1 MLKHIRN
8 RWFLLFDLL
17 ILPVAVYLGF
27 MLRLDN
33 SDISVYQRAWLV
45 LSAISLIVIP
55 CVFWLAGVYARYWP
69 FASVDDLALLAVT
82 VTGAVV
88 LVCVVAWIVMLDLAI
103 KLPPRSFPFLFL
115 LLALAGT
122 GAPRIALRIY
132 TSRRNRRTH
141 NNAFTHVLIMG
152 AGEAGSLTAQELQRN
167 PQLGLEAVGFLD
179 DDPAKR
185 GMRIRGLPVLGN
197 RDDIAKL
204 AQQYSIRQIIIALP
218 TAPGKTIRAIVKLCE
233 QAGVST
239 RIMPGLYELLDGKV
253 SVNQLRKVEI
263 EDLLRREPIKTDN
276 CAVKTL
282 LRGQRVLITG
292 GGGSIGGELCRQ
304 VLLCE
309 PAQLVVLG
317 HGENSVFEIEN
328 ELRRYIARNVPRN
341 TPVCEVICVIADLRM
356 PERLDA
362 IFAQYH
368 PQAVFHAAAHK
379 HVPLMELNPS
389 EAITNNIIGTRNV
402 LSVCQRHGVEH
413 FVMISTDKAVN
424 PTSIMGASK
433 RVAELLVL
441 QASRAPISNLQSP
454 IPPLPYVAVR
464 FGNVLGSRG
473 SVVLTFRQQ
482 IAAGGPVTVT
492 HPEMRRFFMTIPEA
506 VQLVLQAAVIGRG
519 GEIFTLDMGEPV
531 KLLDLAHDMIR
542 LSGLEVGR
550 DIEVTYSGIRPGE
563 KLFEE
568 LFIKGEDYRHTVH
581 EKIFIARNASSFVPE
596 ALNEL
601 VGELEAAAR
610 RDDATTIRAIF
621 HRLIVEYQPPPLPVN
636 AKAPEP
642 VPPPAARER
651 PSDPPQPGLA
661 QSMGGAGSD

>member
-33 SDISVYQRAWLV
+33 SNIGAYQRAWLI
-45 LSAISLIVIP
+45 LSATSIIVIP

-69 FASVDDLALLAVT
+69 FASVDDLALLVVT
-82 VTGAVV
+82 VFGAVI
-88 LVCVVAWIVMLDLAI
+88 LVCVVAWIIMLDMAI
-103 KLPPRSFPFLFL
+103 MLPPRSFPFLFI

-122 GAPRIALRIY
+122 GAPRIALRFY
-132 TSRRNRRTH
+132 VSRRNRRAH
-141 NNAFTHVLIMG
+141 NNACTHVLIMG
-152 AGEAGSLTAQELQRN
+152 AGEAGSLIAQELQRN

-179 DDPAKR
+179 DDPAKH

-197 RDDIAKL
+197 RNDIAKVS
-204 AQQYSIRQIIIALP
+204 QQYSIRQIIIALP

-276 CAVKTL
+276 SAVKAL
-282 LRGQRVLITG
+282 LHGQRVLITG

-317 HGENSVFEIEN
+317 HGENSVFEMEN
-328 ELRRYIARNVPRN
+328 ELRRHIARNAPGD
-341 TPVCEVICVIADLRM
+341 TPVCEVIGLIADLRM

-368 PQAVFHAAAHK
+368 PQVVFHAAAHK

-389 EAITNNIIGTRNV
+389 EAITNNVIGTRNV
-402 LSVCQRHGVEH
+402 LDVCKRYGVEL

-433 RVAELLVL
+433 RAAELLVL
-441 QASRAPISNLQSP
+441 QAARASGRRAA
-454 IPPLPYVAVR
+454 YVTVR

-492 HPEMRRFFMTIPEA
+492 HPDMRRFFMTIPEA
-506 VQLVLQAAVIGRG
+506 VQLVLQAAVIGQG

-531 KLLDLAHDMIR
+531 RLVDLAHDMIR

-550 DIEVTYSGIRPGE
+550 DIDITYSGIRPGE

-568 LFIKGEDYRHTVH
+568 LFIKGEDYRRTVN
-581 EKIFIARNASSFVPE
+581 EKIFIAGNASSFVPE
-596 ALNEL
+596 RLNEMIA
-601 VGELEAAAR
+601 ELENAAYH
-610 RDDATTIRAIF
+610 DDEMTIRSLF
-621 HRLIVEYQPPPLPVN
+621 HRLVAEYQPSPGNTMPIQSDGKANDSAQPLIDI
-636 AKAPEP
+636 
-642 VPPPAARER
+642 ER
-651 PSDPPQPGLA
+651 VTELPQSGPHPTLD
-661 QSMGGAGSD
+661 SAGNV